1 MSTAACV
8 TVTTRKITMHGF
20 QQEKR
25 YYLGCSQYS
34 RLKRIERQ

>member
-1 MSTAACV
+1 MSAAAGV

-25 YYLGCSQYS
+25 YSS
-34 RLKRIERQ
+34 HFMDVMNNTAIV